1 MKRILRKIYWWII
14 LTFMW
19 LATAIVYIPV
29 CYVLAAILAA
39 ISYPFNRSFK
49 DVFENILYEAY
60 IITPK
65 RVYSLEFIERVKEY
79 MEKF

>member
-1 MKRILRKIYWWII
+1 MKRILRKIYWWAI
-14 LTFMW
+14 LTLMW

-29 CYVLAAILAA
+29 CYALAAILAA

-49 DVFENILYEAY
+49 DVFENILYEVY

>member
-1 MKRILRKIYWWII
+1 MKRILRKIYWWVV

-29 CYVLAAILAA
+29 CYALATILAA
-39 ISYPFNRSFK
+39 ISYPFNGSFK
-49 DVFENILYEAY
+49 DVVEDILYEVHVT
-60 IITPK
+60 TPK
-65 RVYSLEFIERVKEY
+65 RVYSLEFIERGKEY